1 MDIKGG
7 LQMRTLGIGM
17 VGYGFIGKV
26 HTLSYLNL
34 PFYYSPVPAKLKM
47 VGVCSSPI
55 DDANLGIEQA
65 GFEFATDNY
74 KELLKRDDIDI
85 IEICTP
91 NYLHK
96 EIIIEALNAGKHVNC
111 EKPLAMNL
119 SEARQIIDTANSHP
133 KLISQI
139 TFEYRYHPAMMRA
152 KQLIDKGFLGRV
164 YSARALYL
172 HSGNS
177 DSARPMY
184 WKLEKKYCG
193 GGSLF
198 DLGSHVIDIT
208 RFLLGDFKKIFAELE
223 IFTKQR
229 PVFEKS
235 DEFCSV
241 EVDDLAIL
249 LFEMENGAIGT
260 IEATKVATGA
270 NDEFRIEIH
279 GEKGAIR
286 FNSMQPNYLEVYD
299 TRAEEAPIGGRRGFT
314 AIETVQRYPKPALQ
328 FPGPKFSIGWIRN
341 HIGNAMDFITN
352 VVEGKK
358 PLADMY
364 AGYKV
369 QEVMEAALISDK
381 EKRWVELPIKF

>member
-1 MDIKGG
+1 MK
-7 LQMRTLGIGM
+7 TLGIGM

-34 PFYYSPVPAKLKM
+34 PFYYNPVPAKLKM

-55 DDANLGIEQA
+55 DDANLAVEQA

-74 KELLKRDDIDI
+74 KDLLTREDIDI

-96 EIIIEALNAGKHVNC
+96 EIIIEALKAGKHVNC

-119 SEARQIIDTANSHP
+119 SEAKEILDTANSH
-133 KLISQI
+133 KNLISQI
-139 TFEYRYHPAMMRA
+139 TFEYRYQPAMMRA

-164 YSARALYL
+164 YSTRALYL

-177 DSARPMY
+177 DSSRPMY

-198 DLGSHVIDIT
+198 DLGSHIIDII
-208 RFLLGDFKKIFAELE
+208 RFLLEDFKKIFAKLE

-229 PVFEKS
+229 PVLEKPG
-235 DEFCSV
+235 ELCTV
-241 EVDDLAIL
+241 EVDDLTLL
-249 LFEMENGAIGT
+249 LFEMKNGAMGT

-270 NDEFRIEIH
+270 NDELRIEIH

-299 TRAEEAPIGGRRGFT
+299 TRAEETPIGGRRGFT
-314 AIETVQRYPKPALQ
+314 SIETVQRYPKPALQ
-328 FPGPKFSIGWIRN
+328 FPGPKFSIGWIRG

-352 VVEGKK
+352 IVEAKE
-358 PLADMY
+358 PLANMY
-364 AGYKV
+364 AGFKV

-381 EKRWVELPIKF
+381 EKKWVELPIKF

>member
-1 MDIKGG
+1 MDTKGG
-7 LQMRTLGIGM
+7 LRMKTLGVGM

-34 PFYYSPVPAKLKM
+34 PFYYSPVPVKLKM

-55 DDANLGIEQA
+55 DDANLAVKQA

-74 KELLKRDDIDI
+74 RDLLARDDIDI

-96 EIIIEALNAGKHVNC
+96 EIIIEALNAGKHINC
-111 EKPLAMNL
+111 EKPLAMSL
-119 SEARQIIDTANSHP
+119 SKAREIIDAANSHP
-133 KLISQI
+133 ELISQI
-139 TFEYRYHPAMMRA
+139 TFEYRYQPAMMRA
-152 KQLIDKGFLGRV
+152 KQLIDEGFLGRV
-164 YSARALYL
+164 YSVRALYL

-177 DSARPMY
+177 DPRRSMY
-184 WKLEKKYCG
+184 WKMEKKYCG
-193 GGSLF
+193 QGSLF
-198 DLGSHVIDIT
+198 DLGSHVIDIV
-208 RFLLGDFKKIFAELE
+208 RFLVGDYKRIFSRLE
-223 IFTKQR
+223 IFIKQR
-229 PVFEKS
+229 PDAVNPAKLC
-235 DEFCSV
+235 DV
-241 EVDDLAIL
+241 EVDDMAIL

-260 IEATKVATGA
+260 LEATKVATGA
-270 NDEFRIEIH
+270 NDEVRIEIH
-279 GEKGAIR
+279 GERGAIR

-314 AIETVQRYPKPALQ
+314 AIETVQRYPKPAFA
-328 FPGPKFSIGWIRN
+328 FPGPKFSIGWIRD

-352 VVEGKK
+352 VVENKK

-381 EKRWVELPIKF
+381 EKRWVELPIKL